1 MPAPEHAYEHQNS
14 KICVALFCCFPRV
27 FLAVLPILFPVL
39 CPAPHVALF
48 SFLHLFN
55 MRPTLRGF
63 TLIEIAVVLVIIGLI
78 LGGVFKGQE
87 MIVQAKIRN
96 AISDYHGVAAAYQSY
111 QDRYHQLP
119 GDDPTAGT
127 RWANAVAGNGDGI
140 VSGAYNVNCEAAA
153 AANIESCL
161 WWDHLRRAGFISGV
175 GRKAPINATAGLVG
189 VQTGD
194 GMGGMALGGL
204 SGLLICSANLPE
216 KIAIAIDLQLDD
228 GLMDRG
234 TVRSLRQ
241 TTPNPAIPNDTT
253 RADYAENGAN
263 IYVVCRA
270 L

>member
-1 MPAPEHAYEHQNS
+1 MRCFVLRSPARFP
-14 KICVALFCCFPRV
+14 KLFLCSAP
-27 FLAVLPILFPVL
+27 LATVYF
-39 CPAPHVALF
+39 F
-48 SFLHLFN
+48 HLFD
-55 MRPTLRGF
+55 MRLTHRGF

-96 AISDYHGVAAAYQSY
+96 AIADYHGVAAAYQSY

-119 GDDPTAGT
+119 GDDPTAGA
-127 RWANAVAGNGDGI
+127 RWAGAVAGNGDGI
-140 VSGAYNVNCEAAA
+140 VSGAYNVNCVAAA

-175 GRKAPINATAGLVG
+175 GRQAPTNAMAGLVG

-194 GMGGMALGGL
+194 GTGGMALGGL
-204 SGLLICSANLPE
+204 SSLLLCSANLPE

-228 GLMDRG
+228 GLIDRG
-234 TVRSLRQ
+234 TVRGLRQ

-253 RADYAENGAN
+253 RTNYAENGAN
-263 IYVVCRA
+263 TYVVCRA